1 MKIAR
6 LLLLIAL
13 GASATAHA
21 ANLEFTVTDKDGQPV
36 PDAVVL
42 LRYLIKPATPPPV
55 AATTVITQK
64 NMKFEPFLSVVTPAT
79 TLRFTNADEF
89 DHHIRANGP
98 VAADGASTDFEA
110 RIGPQL
116 GRTYDARLNT
126 TGRYTLGCHL
136 HSRMI
141 GYVLV
146 SDTPW
151 FGRSDANGRI
161 TLAGLPDG
169 PVDLQLWHP
178 EQFLDQPLQRVQLSA
193 TTAEINTRLNFV
205 PRKRKNAGV

>member
-6 LLLLIAL
+6 LLLLAAL
-13 GASATAHA
+13 AASATAHA
-21 ANLEFTVTDKDGQPV
+21 ANLEFTVIDKDGQPV

-42 LRYLIKPATPPPV
+42 LRYLIKPATPPP
-55 AATTVITQK
+55 APATTVITQK
-64 NMKFEPFLSVVTPAT
+64 NMKFQPFLSVMAPTT

-98 VAADGASTDFEA
+98 VAADGSSTDFEA

-116 GRTYDARLNT
+116 GRTYDTRLST
-126 TGRYTLGCHL
+126 SGRYTLGCHL
-136 HSRMI
+136 HSKMI

-151 FGRSDANGRI
+151 FGTSDANGRI
-161 TLAGLPDG
+161 TLVGLPDG
-169 PVDLQLWHP
+169 PVNLQLWHP
-178 EQFLDQPLQRVQLSA
+178 EQFLDQPLQRLQLGA
-193 TTAEINTRLNFV
+193 TPAEINPRLNFV
-205 PRKRKNAGV
+205 PRKRKSAAV

>member
-6 LLLLIAL
+6 LLLLAAL
-13 GASATAHA
+13 GFSATTHA
-21 ANLEFTVTDKDGQPV
+21 ANLDFTVIDKDGQPV

-42 LRYLIKPATPPPV
+42 LRYVIKPAMPPPV

-64 NMKFEPFLSVVTPAT
+64 NMKFQPFLSVMAPST

-98 VAADGASTDFEA
+98 AAADGTSTDFEA

-116 GRTYDARLNT
+116 GRVHDARLNT
-126 TGRYTLGCHL
+126 SGRYTLGCHL
-136 HSRMI
+136 HSKMI

-151 FGRSDANGRI
+151 FGKSDANGRI

-178 EQFLDQPLQRVQLSA
+178 EQFLDQPMQRVQLGA
-193 TTAEINTRLNFV
+193 APAEINARMNFV